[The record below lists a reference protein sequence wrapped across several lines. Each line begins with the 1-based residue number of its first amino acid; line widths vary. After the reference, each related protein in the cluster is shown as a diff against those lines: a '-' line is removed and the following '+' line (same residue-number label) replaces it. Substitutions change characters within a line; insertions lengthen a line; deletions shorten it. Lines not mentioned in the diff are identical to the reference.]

1 MRRVPYVRLQA
12 GKRGGERERVPYVR
26 LQAGKKGGAR
36 EQTERREIERA
47 KTERRE
53 IEWEIEAGHQ
63 QSLQSTQFGRETER
77 ADLWIGLEEKRA
89 APGAWVAAAGGASSA
104 HPPLAPSPST
114 AAFLPSAS
122 LPATAPL
129 LLHRPS
135 SAAPPPCSAAPLICS
150 SGLFS
155 ALSYGQVISSAL
167 FSALLCLCVMV
178 GQIALSSAAYVVPV
192 LC

>member
-1 MRRVPYVRLQA
+1 MRRAPYVRPQA
-12 GKRGGERERVPYVR
+12 GKR
-26 LQAGKKGGAR
+26 GGAR

-104 HPPLAPSPST
+104 HPPLAPSPLHCCFSALCFST
-114 AAFLPSAS
+114 GHSPSAS
-122 LPATAPL
+122 
-129 LLHRPS
+129 
-135 SAAPPPCSAAPLICS
+135 PPPLQHCPSAPAALPL
-150 SGLFS
+150 
-155 ALSYGQVISSAL
+155 
-167 FSALLCLCVMV
+167 
-178 GQIALSSAAYVVPV
+178 
-192 LC
+192 